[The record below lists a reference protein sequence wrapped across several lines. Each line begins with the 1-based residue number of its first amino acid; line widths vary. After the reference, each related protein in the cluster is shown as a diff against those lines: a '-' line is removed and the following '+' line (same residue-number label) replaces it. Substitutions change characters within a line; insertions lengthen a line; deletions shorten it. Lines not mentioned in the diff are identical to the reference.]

1 MHIII
6 CNTNSVSFFF
16 KFFLFLSII
25 RCQGF
30 HACADLDRN
39 SSPQKL
45 HELFDKEFFNS
56 NDFTDIAPSLLVHN
70 DSNEVDNE
78 LLIKSQ
84 TEKRLGENDFDSFL
98 NSSTVFSSV
107 GNETGIKNQILSLDG
122 MEEAT
127 LLFNI
132 ISKKKIL
139 NARKSFFNLTILGLF
154 CAEGDNRPDGKK
166 LALLVLR
173 ELDYKIEEQYLLYPS
188 SWNVLYGAPLSSD
201 SLSMFY

>member
-1 MHIII
+1 M
-6 CNTNSVSFFF
+6 
-16 KFFLFLSII
+16 
-25 RCQGF
+25 
-30 HACADLDRN
+30 
-39 SSPQKL
+39 
-45 HELFDKEFFNS
+45 
-56 NDFTDIAPSLLVHN
+56 
-70 DSNEVDNE
+70 
-78 LLIKSQ
+78 LIKSQ

-188 SWNVLYGAPLSSD
+188 SWNVLYGAPLSAD
-201 SLSMFY
+201 SQSMFY